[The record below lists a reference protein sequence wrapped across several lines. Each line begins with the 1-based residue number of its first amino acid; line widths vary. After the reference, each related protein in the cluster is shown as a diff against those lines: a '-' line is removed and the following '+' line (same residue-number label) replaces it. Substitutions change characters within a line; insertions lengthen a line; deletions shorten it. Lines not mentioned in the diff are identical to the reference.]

1 MASNE
6 TPEKKIYIW
15 PIDDAET
22 DRLSALLKMDFK
34 TFNMKQH
41 YLHSPQYVCHT
52 CGKLTGL
59 DDSVGT
65 ALAQGA
71 HDVQF
76 VIDYIKNP
84 TPRVF
89 HAHELQCCVD
99 GTTYL
104 ERYSMERPEGQAL
117 RARFEA
123 LKASGGTPAPL
134 PADATQGDSARLEYV
149 PTWFADQH
157 AASGTGATAKVE
169 YYPKWFDGNTAKV
182 SYYPKWF
189 SPEDPTASA
198 ASEKHTGKVEPAA
211 AVDATA
217 QFKYY
222 PKWFAGPDD
231 AKEGAAASG
240 ETVKF
245 EYPVRWFTGPEDAKA
260 APTASGET
268 ANFQYPV
275 RWFTGPDDAKA
286 TATASG
292 ETAKFEY
299 VPTWFARP
307 EDGKLDTAKLEY
319 YPKWFTGPEAAAAL
333 NATGHGDHATFEYY
347 PKWFAAEGAALP
359 AEGDAGGG
367 SGSSEKAASILYYP
381 KWFVSK

>member
-6 TPEKKIYIW
+6 TPEKKIYVW

-22 DRLSALLKMDFK
+22 DRLSGLLKMDFK

-65 ALAQGA
+65 ALAMGA

-76 VIDYIKNP
+76 MIDYIKNP

-89 HAHELQCCVD
+89 HAHELQCCID

-134 PADATQGDSARLEYV
+134 PDDATHGDSARLEYV
-149 PTWFADQH
+149 PTWFRDQH
-157 AASGTGATAKVE
+157 AASGEGATAKVE
-169 YYPKWFDGNTAKV
+169 YYPKWFAGNAAMV

-189 SPEDPTASA
+189 SSEDPTASPA
-198 ASEKHTGKVEPAA
+198 LKKHTGKVDPEA
-211 AVDATA
+211 AVDAAA

-222 PKWFAGPDD
+222 PKWFSA
-231 AKEGAAASG
+231 
-240 ETVKF
+240 
-245 EYPVRWFTGPEDAKA
+245 PEDAK
-260 APTASGET
+260 E
-268 ANFQYPV
+268 
-275 RWFTGPDDAKA
+275 A
-286 TATASG
+286 TTASG
-292 ETAKFEY
+292 ETAKFKYPVRWFTAKEDDGASSDETAKVKY
-299 VPTWFARP
+299 YSKWFAGP
-307 EDGKLDTAKLEY
+307 EDGVLDTAKLEY
-319 YPKWFTGPEAAAAL
+319 YPKWFTGPDAVTAL
-333 NATGHGDHATFEYY
+333 NAKGDNATFEYY
-347 PKWFAAEGAALP
+347 PKWFAAEGTASP
-359 AEGDAGGG
+359 AQGDA
-367 SGSSEKAASILYYP
+367 SKASDSSDKPANVLYYP
-381 KWFVSK
+381 KWFVSN

>member
-1 MASNE
+1 MASIE
-6 TPEKKIYIW
+6 TTEKKIYVW

-65 ALAQGA
+65 ALALGA

-89 HAHELQCCVD
+89 HAHELHCCVD

-117 RARFEA
+117 RAHFEA

-134 PADATQGDSARLEYV
+134 SADATEGDSARLEYV
-149 PTWFADQH
+149 PTWFSDQH
-157 AASGTGATAKVE
+157 VASGKGATAKVE
-169 YYPKWFDGNTAKV
+169 YYPKWFDGNTAMV

-189 SPEDPTASA
+189 SPDDPTALA
-198 ASEKHTGKVEPAA
+198 ASEKHTGKVEPEA

-222 PKWFAGPDD
+222 PKWFAGPDN
-231 AKEGAAASG
+231 A
-240 ETVKF
+240 T
-245 EYPVRWFTGPEDAKA
+245 A
-260 APTASGET
+260 AP
-268 ANFQYPV
+268 
-275 RWFTGPDDAKA
+275 
-286 TATASG
+286 TASG

-299 VPTWFARP
+299 VPKWFAGPERADDASGDEAAKVQYYPKWFAGP
-307 EDGKLDTAKLEY
+307 EDGNIDTAKLEY

-333 NATGHGDHATFEYY
+333 NATGDHATFEYY
-347 PKWFAAEGAALP
+347 PKWFAAEAAALP
-359 AEGDAGGG
+359 AEGDAGEA
-367 SGSSEKAASILYYP
+367 SDSSDKAANILYYP

>member
-6 TPEKKIYIW
+6 TTKKIYVW

-65 ALAQGA
+65 ALALGA

-89 HAHELQCCVD
+89 HAHELRCCVD

-117 RARFEA
+117 KARFEA
-123 LKASGGTPAPL
+123 LKATGGTPAPL
-134 PADATQGDSARLEYV
+134 SADATQGDSARLEYV

-157 AASGTGATAKVE
+157 VASGEGATAKVE
-169 YYPKWFDGNTAKV
+169 YYPKWFDGNTAMV
-182 SYYPKWF
+182 SYYPKWL
-189 SPEDPTASA
+189 SPEDPTAL
-198 ASEKHTGKVEPAA
+198 ASEKHSGKVEPEA
-211 AVDATA
+211 AVDAPA
-217 QFKYY
+217 QFNYYPKWFASPDAKAAPNSGEAAKFEYVPKWFDGPDGEAAMVQYY
-222 PKWFAGPDD
+222 PKWFAGPD
-231 AKEGAAASG
+231 G
-240 ETVKF
+240 
-245 EYPVRWFTGPEDAKA
+245 
-260 APTASGET
+260 
-268 ANFQYPV
+268 NI
-275 RWFTGPDDAKA
+275 
-286 TATASG
+286 
-292 ETAKFEY
+292 
-299 VPTWFARP
+299 
-307 EDGKLDTAKLEY
+307 DTAKLEY
-319 YPKWFTGPEAAAAL
+319 YPKWFTGPEAASAL
-333 NATGHGDHATFEYY
+333 NATGDHARFEYY
-347 PKWFAAEGAALP
+347 PKWFAAGAAALP
-359 AEGDAGGG
+359 AEGDTEA
-367 SGSSEKAASILYYP
+367 SSEKAANILYYP